1 MSILFQLMNL
11 ILIFLLLGVPVVI
24 TVLLLKHFGKNKS
37 KEDYLLEKINELER
51 RIEALEGRD
60 F

>member
-24 TVLLLKHFGKNKS
+24 TILLLKHFGKSKS

-51 RIEALEGRD
+51 RIEVLED
-60 F
+60 KEY